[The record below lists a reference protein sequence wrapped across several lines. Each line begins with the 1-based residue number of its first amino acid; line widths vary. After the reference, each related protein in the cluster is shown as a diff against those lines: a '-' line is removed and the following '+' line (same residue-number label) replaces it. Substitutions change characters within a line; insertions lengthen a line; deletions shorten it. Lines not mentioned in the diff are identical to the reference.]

1 MKIKNLPYILLM
13 FVGAIMT
20 YNSYFKDKDSKKE
33 SQTKVY
39 VNTDEAR
46 RAINSCISPFKVV
59 SFTRLDM
66 IDSMTAVYEAEVS
79 LRGDRTAIRHTSGE
93 VYFNSFGEAI
103 NATFTEIN

>member
-1 MKIKNLPYILLM
+1 MRIKKSTYILLIFAGVLM
-13 FVGAIMT
+13 I

-39 VNTDEAR
+39 VNADEAR

-59 SFTRLDM
+59 TFTRLDM
-66 IDSMTAVYEAEVS
+66 IDAMTAVYEAEVS